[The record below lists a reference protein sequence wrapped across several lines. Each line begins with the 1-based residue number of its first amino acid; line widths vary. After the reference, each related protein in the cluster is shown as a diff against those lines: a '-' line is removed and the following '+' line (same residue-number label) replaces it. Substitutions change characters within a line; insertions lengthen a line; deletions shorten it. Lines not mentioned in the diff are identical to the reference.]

1 MTGTKRRDRII
12 QILDQEKKAISASR
26 LAEQFHVSRQIIVG
40 DIALLRASGQNI
52 LSTPRGYMM
61 EQTTQQFI
69 HRIAC
74 QHTSKDMKKEL
85 YLIVDLGC
93 TVIDVIVEH
102 PIYGELIG
110 SLQLS
115 CRYDV
120 DQYIAR
126 CEKYDAQPLSLLTE
140 GVHLHTISCP
150 DETVYQTLLDQ
161 LKKENIL
168 ICD

>member
-74 QHTSKDMKKEL
+74 QHTSKDMQKEL

-115 CRYDV
+115 SRYDV

-150 DETVYQTLLDQ
+150 DETIYRTLLEQ
-161 LKKENIL
+161 LEKEHIL
-168 ICD
+168 ISE